1 MKPGEA
7 KMSNNKPNFELRSW
21 YDQIVSEKQRLE
33 TEMSRVDK
41 LLDALNSFFDE
52 NSGQSNLQDVDNEF
66 EQLSTLN
73 KKIQLLYFLLDVI
86 RSLSGAMDQQQRI
99 KLVIEKAS

>member
-52 NSGQSNLQDVDNEF
+52 NSGQSNLQDVTDSEF

-86 RSLSGAMDQQQRI
+86 RSLSGSVDPQQRI
-99 KLVIEKAS
+99 KL